1 MNFSTL
7 SIQNREGHARMLAN
21 NKRTLEELFFLVAAE
36 VTRLKFLL
44 ETASRPAVRAS
55 SPRLLRFFFQ
65 TRRRERRS
73 SLESR
78 RIKS

>member
-21 NKRTLEELFFLVAAE
+21 NKRRLEELFFLVAAE

-44 ETASRPAVRAS
+44 ETAPRPAS
-55 SPRLLRFFFQ
+55 Q
-65 TRRRERRS
+65 
-73 SLESR
+73 SLVTSAAT
-78 RIKS
+78 IFLSNAPPGAA